1 MNKETIE
8 TLDKI
13 LPVVERVHSEHHPE
27 LHKVAELYNE
37 LKKAP
42 SRVIF
47 DEMQAVTGNY
57 AVPDDACPTY
67 AKTYNLL
74 EELDREFA

>member
-27 LHKVAELYNE
+27 LHKVAEL
-37 LKKAP
+37 
-42 SRVIF
+42 
-47 DEMQAVTGNY
+47 
-57 AVPDDACPTY
+57 
-67 AKTYNLL
+67 
-74 EELDREFA
+74 